1 MAYYM
6 NKNVPAKRGDIFYIS
21 NSKCYATDPSN
32 TEGRPAIVVSSDKL
46 NEHADVVEVVYLT
59 TKEKRLMPTHAEV
72 LCKIPSTA
80 LCETIYTVNKD
91 RLGDFVRTCTD
102 KEMEG
107 VNAGIL
113 CSLGIAAP
121 MVDGEVMDMGKG
133 ADMSWEDIQNEFDI
147 MNRMSCRPV
156 GLQKVPGNHIFDEDQ
171 SVKWNREQVELN
183 NKKYQ
188 SEVAR
193 LNTEKNKARDS
204 VYNLIIEKI
213 QYEVGHRL
221 SRKKAEA
228 IWNRAYEDG
237 HSFGFYEIRCRLSDL
252 IDLAITLLGG
262 DK

>member
-6 NKNVPAKRGDIFYIS
+6 NKSVPAKRGDIFYIS

-59 TKEKRLMPTHAEV
+59 TKEKRIMPTHAEV

-113 CSLGIAAP
+113 CW
-121 MVDGEVMDMGKG
+121 EVISNARAFRDTQRSCHYGRG
-133 ADMSWEDIQNEFDI
+133 LILED
-147 MNRMSCRPV
+147 V
-156 GLQKVPGNHIFDEDQ
+156 
-171 SVKWNREQVELN
+171 
-183 NKKYQ
+183 
-188 SEVAR
+188 
-193 LNTEKNKARDS
+193 
-204 VYNLIIEKI
+204 
-213 QYEVGHRL
+213 
-221 SRKKAEA
+221 
-228 IWNRAYEDG
+228 
-237 HSFGFYEIRCRLSDL
+237 SD
-252 IDLAITLLGG
+252 
-262 DK
+262 

>member
-6 NKNVPAKRGDIFYIS
+6 NKSVPAKRGDIFYIS
-21 NSKCYATDPSN
+21 NSKCYATDLSN
-32 TEGRPAIVVSSDKL
+32 TEGRPAIVVSSDK
-46 NEHADVVEVVYLT
+46 
-59 TKEKRLMPTHAEV
+59 
-72 LCKIPSTA
+72 
-80 LCETIYTVNKD
+80 
-91 RLGDFVRTCTD
+91 
-102 KEMEG
+102 
-107 VNAGIL
+107 
-113 CSLGIAAP
+113 
-121 MVDGEVMDMGKG
+121 
-133 ADMSWEDIQNEFDI
+133 
-147 MNRMSCRPV
+147 
-156 GLQKVPGNHIFDEDQ
+156 
-171 SVKWNREQVELN
+171 LN